1 MKRDF
6 LRYLSRLRPD
16 SYLRSQ
22 RNRHLF
28 GMTSRQE
35 QDWLRTYAAKTYRG
49 LGALVDLGCFLG
61 ATTIS
66 LAEGLTLNSNAGQ
79 NRIHAYDLFTWSK
92 DFELWAQGREVEGDF
107 TIDES
112 FLPEFLKR
120 TENWRDYIVVHEE
133 DLAQAQWHGGAIE
146 FLLVDAMK
154 SPEIASAILRGFF
167 PHLLPERSYVMQQ
180 DFAHCDTPWIHLLA
194 FRLRNYF
201 SVAADVPKSA
211 TTVFRCER
219 ELLRADL
226 EMDLSLRSCSVAE
239 IEAAFDYT
247 LYLVADDKKANVI
260 AAKAMAY
267 RERGDSAR
275 ARDIITQAE
284 YGSESLGDEF
294 ERVRNLLFAETFT

>member
-1 MKRDF
+1 
-6 LRYLSRLRPD
+6 
-16 SYLRSQ
+16 
-22 RNRHLF
+22 
-28 GMTSRQE
+28 MTSRQE

-66 LAEGLTLNSNAGQ
+66 LAEGLTLNSKAGQ

-133 DLAQAQWHGGAIE
+133 DLAHAQWHGGAIE

-275 ARDIITQAE
+275 AREIITQAE
-284 YGSESLGDEF
+284 YGSESLGGEF
-294 ERVRNLLFAETFT
+294 ERVRNLLFARTFT